1 MPFPASNAR
10 APEAM
15 PQQNVNR
22 IAMQLF
28 QFRFIEL
35 LRGAIPSPGGKV
47 ARLSAAKEK
56 GSEEER
62 RHLKYR
68 KKYEQR

>member
-1 MPFPASNAR
+1 MESGEWSVEFKDT
-10 APEAM
+10 
-15 PQQNVNR
+15 
-22 IAMQLF
+22 I